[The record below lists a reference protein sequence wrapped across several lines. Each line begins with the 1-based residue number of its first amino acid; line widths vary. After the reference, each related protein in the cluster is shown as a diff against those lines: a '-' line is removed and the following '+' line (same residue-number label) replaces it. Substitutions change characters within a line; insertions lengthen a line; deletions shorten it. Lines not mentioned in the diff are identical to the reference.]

1 MERKLN
7 CEICGVVKPSRNK
20 LRRHIQEQHSAR
32 IKCPLCTRFT
42 ATARTMYR
50 MRRHLVNVHQ
60 VEAAN
65 YFNFRRYT
73 TPHGNP
79 ASSPTKTPSVSSLL
93 SLSVQ
98 VPAVYQRKVQ
108 SSFSVVSASSDT
120 VSACTTSIN
129 ELSSLFFPTNN
140 LEIIKNEPVVVPC
153 SKVESKTPDKSFK
166 LASPSSLYTPPNPAT
181 PADPMDSSFSIN
193 LESPVISLAVCDG
206 EVTISSNEP
215 NTAMTANEKTSEA
228 LSTRP
233 RCNLNRLDSTTNLKP
248 EKDTVPIGKVPP
260 PTLRRFKLKTKESS
274 FSSSEV
280 FQQQKKL
287 NSSYSPKS
295 PKASKS
301 PMMKIRK
308 QSAPNRKNPYKLIPL
323 EPITAASMM
332 DP

>member
-1 MERKLN
+1 MPE
-7 CEICGVVKPSRNK
+7 
-20 LRRHIQEQHSAR
+20 
-32 IKCPLCTRFT
+32 LCTRFT

-50 MRRHLVNVHQ
+50 MRRHLENVHQ

-79 ASSPTKTPSVSSLL
+79 ASSPTKTPSVPSLL

-108 SSFSVVSASSDT
+108 LSSSVVSASSDT
-120 VSACTTSIN
+120 ASACTTSIN
-129 ELSSLFFPTNN
+129 ELSSLSFPTNN

-215 NTAMTANEKTSEA
+215 NTAMTANEK
-228 LSTRP
+228 P
-233 RCNLNRLDSTTNLKP
+233 LKH
-248 EKDTVPIGKVPP
+248 
-260 PTLRRFKLKTKESS
+260 
-274 FSSSEV
+274 
-280 FQQQKKL
+280 
-287 NSSYSPKS
+287 
-295 PKASKS
+295 
-301 PMMKIRK
+301 
-308 QSAPNRKNPYKLIPL
+308 
-323 EPITAASMM
+323 
-332 DP
+332 